1 MMIEPLQL
9 ARVTNQLS
17 ASVTASQ
24 LTLTQRELLLVEN
37 QISTGKL
44 FSEPSDNPSAAAVT
58 MQLQRTIEQRSTY
71 LGNISNAQSQLGQVD
86 NSLGSLTTLI
96 QQAQNIASSDVNSD
110 VTPAQRQAD
119 SQIISSI
126 YNQVLSLSNTQYNG
140 LYLFGGDKNTAPPF
154 VTKNGGVQFVGSG
167 TVLQNS
173 VDTTTDVPFMVS
185 GADVFGATS
194 SQVQGSA
201 DLTPALTAQTRISD
215 LRGATGI
222 GVQLGAVQ
230 ISNGTT
236 TKLVDLSNA
245 DTIGDVVNAI
255 NSAGVGGITATI
267 ANGGLTL
274 GGNTTDNITV
284 ADVAKGQ
291 TAAELGILKT
301 TGGGP
306 GVPLV
311 GTGTQPNVTV
321 LTPLSALRDGAGID
335 LHGLKISNGTQS
347 AAISFASATTVGDLL
362 NDINGS
368 STAVQAQ
375 INAAGTGI
383 DIVNPTQG
391 LQMTVTENGGTSADE
406 LGLRSFSTQTP
417 LSDLNGGK
425 GVTFAPSGADLKITP
440 SNGASFSITLA
451 GAKTVQDVLDKINAA
466 SGGTVTAGFSA
477 NSNGIT
483 LTDSTPGPGTLS
495 VTNANGSTAAGDLG
509 LNQNAPA
516 GNTITGADVNPIT
529 AAGVFANLAKLRDSL
544 QGNDQAGITEAAGGL
559 QGDYQ
564 RIINTRGAAGRKC
577 SRCSSGPTRSP
588 PRTRRR
594 NR

>member
-222 GVQLGAVQ
+222 GVQLVRSRSATGPPRNSS
-230 ISNGTT
+230 IFPTPT
-236 TKLVDLSNA
+236 LSA
-245 DTIGDVVNAI
+245 TWSTRSIRRA
-255 NSAGVGGITATI
+255 SAASPPQS
-267 ANGGLTL
+267 
-274 GGNTTDNITV
+274 
-284 ADVAKGQ
+284 Q
-291 TAAELGILKT
+291 TAD
-301 TGGGP
+301 
-306 GVPLV
+306 
-311 GTGTQPNVTV
+311 
-321 LTPLSALRDGAGID
+321 SR
-335 LHGLKISNGTQS
+335 S
-347 AAISFASATTVGDLL
+347 AAI
-362 NDINGS
+362 
-368 STAVQAQ
+368 
-375 INAAGTGI
+375 
-383 DIVNPTQG
+383 
-391 LQMTVTENGGTSADE
+391 
-406 LGLRSFSTQTP
+406 R
-417 LSDLNGGK
+417 
-425 GVTFAPSGADLKITP
+425 
-440 SNGASFSITLA
+440 
-451 GAKTVQDVLDKINAA
+451 
-466 SGGTVTAGFSA
+466 
-477 NSNGIT
+477 
-483 LTDSTPGPGTLS
+483 
-495 VTNANGSTAAGDLG
+495 
-509 LNQNAPA
+509 
-516 GNTITGADVNPIT
+516 PIT
-529 AAGVFANLAKLRDSL
+529 
-544 QGNDQAGITEAAGGL
+544 
-559 QGDYQ
+559 
-564 RIINTRGAAGRKC
+564 
-577 SRCSSGPTRSP
+577 
-588 PRTRRR
+588 
-594 NR
+594 